1 MTYKE
6 GNLRTMLDLLI
17 RKASTVHRDEP
28 VDIAVVDDRI
38 TDVQPVIDAEARTVI
53 NASGKLVTP
62 PFVDS
67 HFHLDSVWTG
77 IPNESGTLK
86 EGIDNWA
93 EYKKTT
99 LTVDDVYAR
108 ARAYCRHAF
117 AMGIQAIRSHV
128 DICDEKL
135 RGLEALVQLRKDIR
149 SKVDVQLVAFPQDG
163 YFRSPSS
170 QALVDRAVEMGVD
183 VVGGIPHHEPTA
195 QLGAESVRALVE
207 LAADRG
213 LLVDM
218 HCDESDDPNSRHV
231 ESLAWET
238 QRCRMQGRVNASHVT
253 SMAVMD
259 PFYVQ
264 RKLLPLMAEADLSL
278 IANPLVNVYLG
289 GHFHH
294 PRHRAM
300 APIKDLMKSGILVGC
315 AQDCNDDPWYPLG
328 NADMLEVAK
337 MGAHVGHMMGREQL
351 PTMID
356 TVTYNPA
363 RIMHLEGY
371 GLEAGCRA
379 NAVILDADSARG
391 ALRGSP
397 RRATI
402 IRDGRV
408 QNS

>member
-1 MTYKE
+1 MI
-6 GNLRTMLDLLI
+6 DLLI
-17 RKASTVHRDEP
+17 RKASTVHHDEP
-28 VDIAVVDDRI
+28 VDIAVADGRI
-38 TDVQPVIDAEARTVI
+38 TEVKPSIDAEAATVV
-53 NASGKLVTP
+53 NAEGRLVTP

-93 EYKKTT
+93 HYKNTA
-99 LTVDDVYAR
+99 LTVEDVYSR
-108 ARAYCRHAF
+108 AKAYCEHAF
-117 AMGIQAIRSHV
+117 SMGIQAIRSHV

-135 RGLEALVQLRKDIR
+135 RGLEALVQLRRDMS
-149 SKVDVQLVAFPQDG
+149 SKVDIQLVAFPQDG
-163 YFRSPSS
+163 YFREPSS
-170 QALVDRAVEMGVD
+170 QSLVTRAVEMGVD
-183 VVGGIPHHEPTA
+183 VIGGIPHHEPTM
-195 QLGAESVRALVE
+195 QLGGDSIRALVE

-238 QRCRMQGRVNASHVT
+238 TRCRMQGRVNASHVT
-253 SMAVMD
+253 SMAIMD

-264 RKLLPLMAEADLSL
+264 RKLLPLMAGADLSL
-278 IANPLVNVYLG
+278 IANPLVNIYLG

-294 PRHRAM
+294 PKHRAM
-300 APIKDLMKSGILVGC
+300 APIKDVMKAGITVGC

-337 MGAHVGHMMGREQL
+337 MGAHVGHMLGRDEMPHML
-351 PTMID
+351 D

-363 RIMHLEGY
+363 RIMHLEDY
-371 GLEAGCRA
+371 GLESGCRA
-379 NAVILDADSARG
+379 NLVILDADGVRS
-391 ALRGSP
+391 ALRGCP

-402 IRDGRV
+402 VRDGV
-408 QNS
+408 IQSS

>member
-1 MTYKE
+1 MV
-6 GNLRTMLDLLI
+6 DLLI
-17 RKASTVHRDEP
+17 RKATIVHRDEP
-28 VDIAVVDDRI
+28 VDIAIADGRI
-38 TDVQPVIDAEARTVI
+38 VEVSPVIDAEAGKVV
-53 NASGKLVTP
+53 NAEGKLVTP

-93 EYKKTT
+93 NYKKTA
-99 LTVDDVYAR
+99 LTVDDVYTR
-108 ARAYCRHAF
+108 AKSYCEHAF
-117 AMGIQAIRSHV
+117 SMGIQAIRSHV
-128 DICDEKL
+128 DICDDKL
-135 RGLEALVQLRKDIR
+135 RGLEALIQLQRDIR
-149 SKVDVQLVAFPQDG
+149 SRVDIQLVAFPQDG
-163 YFRSPSS
+163 YFRDPSS
-170 QALVDRAVEMGVD
+170 QDLVSRAVEMGVD
-183 VVGGIPHHEPTA
+183 VIGGIPHHEPTM
-195 QLGAESVRALVE
+195 QLGAESIRALVE

-231 ESLAWET
+231 ESLTWEAV
-238 QRCRMQGRVNASHVT
+238 RCRMQGRVNASHVT
-253 SMAVMD
+253 SMAIMD

-264 RKLLPLMAEADLSL
+264 RKLLPLMADARLSV
-278 IANPLVNVYLG
+278 ITNPLVNIYLG

-300 APIKDLMKSGILVGC
+300 APIRDIMRAGITVGC

-337 MGAHVGHMMGREQL
+337 MGAHVGHMMGRDEL
-351 PTMID
+351 PNMID

-363 RIMHLEGY
+363 RIMHLEDY

-379 NAVILDADSARG
+379 NLVILDADSVRN
-391 ALRGSP
+391 ALRGCP
-397 RRATI
+397 KRTTI
-402 IRDGRV
+402 VRDGVV
-408 QNS
+408 QSS